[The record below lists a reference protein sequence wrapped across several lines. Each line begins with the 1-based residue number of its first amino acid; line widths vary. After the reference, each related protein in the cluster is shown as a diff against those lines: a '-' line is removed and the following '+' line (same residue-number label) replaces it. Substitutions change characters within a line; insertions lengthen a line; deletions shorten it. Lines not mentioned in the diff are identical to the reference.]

1 MCRGRELGLGW
12 RASLGVTGAFT
23 ATGVANRGIRRQSA
37 APGEYEPGF
46 LNGLRR
52 SVNRK
57 VVGLYRETNGALRI
71 ARVLYLCM
79 AQSP

>member
-1 MCRGRELGLGW
+1 MAREPW
-12 RASLGVTGAFT
+12 RDRSFYSNGGGEPWHST
-23 ATGVANRGIRRQSA
+23 ALS
-37 APGEYEPGF
+37 EYEPGF